1 MKTILVIEDDISIL
15 RGLMDTLE
23 FEGYSV
29 ITEIDGQKGLKLALE
44 KEIDMLLLDI
54 MLPGINGHEIC
65 RKVKTKKNDLP
76 IIMITAK
83 GSEIDKVT
91 GLDVGA
97 DDYVTKPFS
106 IPELLA
112 RIRALFRRIDDEI
125 KTESCYSFGNV
136 SMDFIKYETHV
147 DNKNVQLSS
156 KEYSIMKY
164 FINHP
169 NEVINRFDLL
179 QKVWGFNII
188 PTTRTVDNY
197 ILSLR
202 KKLEKTP
209 SKPEHLISIRGV
221 GYKFLP

>member
-1 MKTILVIEDDISIL
+1 MKTILVIEDDINIL
-15 RGLMDTLE
+15 RGLKDTLE

-29 ITEIDGQKGLKLALE
+29 ITEINGQNGLKLALE
-44 KEIDMLLLDI
+44 RKIDILLLDL
-54 MLPGINGHEIC
+54 MLPGLNGHEIC
-65 RKVKTKKNDLP
+65 RKVKMKKKDLP

-83 GSEIDKVT
+83 GSETDKVA
-91 GLDVGA
+91 GFDVGA

-112 RIRALFRRIDDEI
+112 RIRAIFRRIDDKI
-125 KTESCYSFGNV
+125 ITESSYYFGNV
-136 SMDFIKYETHV
+136 SMDFKKYETQV
-147 DNKNVQLSS
+147 NNKNIKLSS
-156 KEYSIMKY
+156 KEYEIMNY

-169 NEVINRFDLL
+169 NEAINRFDLL
-179 QKVWGFNII
+179 QKVWGYDII
-188 PTTRTVDNY
+188 PTTRTVDNH

-202 KKLEKTP
+202 KKLEKNP

>member
-29 ITEIDGQKGLKLALE
+29 IAEIDGQKGLELALE
-44 KEIDMLLLDI
+44 KKIDMLLLDI
-54 MLPGINGHEIC
+54 MLPGINGH
-65 RKVKTKKNDLP
+65 
-76 IIMITAK
+76 IMITAK